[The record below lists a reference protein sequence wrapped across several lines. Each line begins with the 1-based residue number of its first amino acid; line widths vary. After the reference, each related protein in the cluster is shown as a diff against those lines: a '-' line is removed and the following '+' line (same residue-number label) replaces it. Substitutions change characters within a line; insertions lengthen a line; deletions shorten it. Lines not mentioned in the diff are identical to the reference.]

1 MYPQCQNILGFPFHW
16 ASLFK
21 VSQPHLSLSKLLT
34 TLLPRLSTTDFFLIS
49 YSQLTHHHSDCFQ
62 TSGRSTAKERKID
75 FLQLSGGTVVRRHIM
90 PVTAGCAASW
100 SEQPWMV
107 VHADRGCW
115 MAPINPRV
123 KTKVYW
129 FQQTKAVIF
138 QSHNKGMRTD
148 WLL

>member
-75 FLQLSGGTVVRRHIM
+75 FFCSWVAVVRWHFV
-90 PVTAGCAASW
+90 PVTAGCAASC

-115 MAPINPRV
+115 IAPTNPRV
-123 KTKVYW
+123 KTKFYR
-129 FQQTKAVIF
+129 FQETKTVIF
-138 QSHNKGMRTD
+138 QSHNKGIRTD
-148 WLL
+148 WWL